1 MAYKLVY
8 HSSLGF
14 RAAPIQMLLLEAG
27 VAFEMVEPFWGED
40 RVVVLNVMTFMLSLL
55 SETYVQSFC
64 V

>member
-40 RVVVLNVMTFMLSLL
+40 RVVVL
-55 SETYVQSFC
+55 
-64 V
+64 